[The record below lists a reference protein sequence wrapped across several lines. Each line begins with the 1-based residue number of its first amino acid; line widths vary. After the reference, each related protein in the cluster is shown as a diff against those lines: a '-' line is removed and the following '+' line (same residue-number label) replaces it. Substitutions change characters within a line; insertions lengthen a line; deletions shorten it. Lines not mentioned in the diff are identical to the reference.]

1 MKLDRGKQKTKI
13 ACYHKPGVSMLFQLV
28 GQAWSK
34 RTWHFNVQGIMRK
47 IKSLKSGWNMR
58 RLKNKSKVIRTY
70 FQEVSPPR
78 RNGKKIIA
86 YYK

>member
-1 MKLDRGKQKTKI
+1 
-13 ACYHKPGVSMLFQLV
+13 MLFQLV

-70 FQEVSPPR
+70 FQEVSPTPPR